1 MYAVEEARGLVGEC
15 EVPGDPDTALYLLG
29 AAAMLPRSDLTL
41 YGICDAWKTRR
52 ALDLLRRINAQ
63 LDIRVTRSKSKPTV
77 RTVHVKGS
85 ELRRTRLAG
94 EQTALFLQEIP
105 FLAALGTQAA
115 GETVIRDAEQLRH
128 GEIDRLSLLI
138 QNLRQM
144 GARVGEMPDGLVV
157 QGPAR
162 LQGAEVNAGDDA
174 RMALALALAGLA
186 AEGETRVLNP
196 GTLCRDFAELFARLS
211 TLVKK
216 R

>member
-1 MYAVEEARGLVGEC
+1 MYVVKEARGLVGEC
-15 EVPGDPDTALYLLG
+15 DVPEDPDTALYLLG
-29 AAAMLPRSDLTL
+29 TAAMLPRSNLTL
-41 YGICDAWKTRR
+41 HGICDGWKTRR

-63 LDIRVTRSKSKPTV
+63 LDIRVTRSKSKI
-77 RTVHVKGS
+77 RTVNVKGS
-85 ELRRTRLAG
+85 ELRRTRMGG
-94 EQTALFLQEIP
+94 EQTALFIQEVP

-115 GETVIRDAEQLRH
+115 GETVIRDAERLRH
-128 GEIDRLSLLI
+128 GAFDRLSLVI

-157 QGPAR
+157 QGPVR
-162 LQGAEVNAGDDA
+162 LQGTEVNAGGDA
-174 RMALALALAGLA
+174 RTGLAFALSGLA

-196 GTLCRDFAELFARLS
+196 GDMCREFAELFARLS